1 MGLFDFLKKNKD
13 RMKDPEDYFQVTI
26 NDEGVIVEHP
36 KREKEQVK
44 WADID
49 NIKIIT
55 TDQGPFQP
63 DVWLALLGKDSG
75 CLIPQGAKGHEEVYN
90 VVSKYDRFD
99 FENVIKAMSSTDNQE
114 FLVWTRECL

>member
-1 MGLFDFLKKNKD
+1 MGLFDFLKSDKEKRKN
-13 RMKDPEDYFQVTI
+13 PEDYFTVTI
-26 NDEGVIVEHP
+26 TDELVKVEHP
-36 KREKEQVK
+36 KRKTEQIK

-63 DVWLALLGKDSG
+63 DVWIALLGSETG
-75 CLIPQGAKGHEEVYN
+75 CLIPQGAKGHDEVYN
-90 VVSKYDRFD
+90 IVSKYERFN

-114 FLVWTRECL
+114 FLVWTRE